1 MSEETRRIVVIH
13 YASRDFNTSAIKV
26 VMEGYSLGHGDK
38 LTLLVVLRHANS
50 PSRIPFI
57 ASARLRGLFET
68 DHKIVEKEV
77 AKMKEEILNNAS
89 IREISEQCEAERIQ
103 FRIEVLQGNLPEVA
117 VNAATRLEAK
127 TVILDRQMKKYK
139 KNFKQS
145 LSCALLIMNRD
156 NTLRHLRGPR
166 ETQLSDGSN
175 GNANFA
181 SSYSKSP
188 QRIQQV
194 ANAIFCS
201 NSSSSIQTLTKVVC
215 PQSHSQMKQFL
226 DNREQDMARGYCI
239 LPTSDTRNTN
249 HTDLYHIETPV
260 EHSNNP
266 ESYQI
271 VEQFKNSVCS
281 VCNNRRPKFEPLKE
295 FTYAELHEATQGFTP
310 KNYLSEGGF
319 GSVYKGKLQGGLRIA
334 VKQHKCA
341 SFQGDKEFKSEV
353 NALSRAI
360 HENVVMLR
368 GSCSE
373 GNNRLLVYEFV
384 CNGSLDQHLS
394 RETNYD
400 YNDAEHSRKPLSWAE
415 RIKVAIGAAKGL
427 LFLHQNNIIHRD
439 VRPSNILVTHDYE
452 AMLGDFGLARTEQM
466 DSLYSTDVVGT
477 IGYLAPEYA
486 ESGKMS
492 TKTDVYSFGVV
503 LLQLITGMRTADKR
517 LGDKS
522 LVGWARPLLKERNYP
537 DLIDERMMENH
548 DCHQLFWMIRLAEK
562 CLSRDSQRRLSMD
575 TVVTALTHI
584 LEGNTCS
591 VVLRDCSPARSDSSY
606 DMSDLL
612 ISDASQKLEGE
623 DASIY
628 AGYAPIWLRPP
639 PSPPLG
645 STSSCTSSMFTGP
658 SESSLEELSNDEN
671 KGKKPNDQG
680 GIF

>member
-1 MSEETRRIVVIH
+1 MTKNQRS
-13 YASRDFNTSAIKV
+13 N
-26 VMEGYSLGHGDK
+26 
-38 LTLLVVLRHANS
+38 LLFFQISKAENS
-50 PSRIPFI
+50 FI
-57 ASARLRGLFET
+57 WLKTCIILFLFECV
-68 DHKIVEKEV
+68 HHHSNHLRRLQGYFKIDAMV
-77 AKMKEEILNNAS
+77 
-89 IREISEQCEAERIQ
+89 CEA
-103 FRIEVLQGNLPEVA
+103 G
-117 VNAATRLEAK
+117 
-127 TVILDRQMKKYK
+127 
-139 KNFKQS
+139 
-145 LSCALLIMNRD
+145 
-156 NTLRHLRGPR
+156 
-166 ETQLSDGSN
+166 
-175 GNANFA
+175 
-181 SSYSKSP
+181 SYSKSP

-394 RETNYD
+394 RK
-400 YNDAEHSRKPLSWAE
+400 RK
-415 RIKVAIGAAKGL
+415 
-427 LFLHQNNIIHRD
+427 
-439 VRPSNILVTHDYE
+439 ILVLETDITMKYE
-452 AMLGDFGLARTEQM
+452 NE
-466 DSLYSTDVVGT
+466 
-477 IGYLAPEYA
+477 
-486 ESGKMS
+486 
-492 TKTDVYSFGVV
+492 
-503 LLQLITGMRTADKR
+503 
-517 LGDKS
+517 
-522 LVGWARPLLKERNYP
+522 
-537 DLIDERMMENH
+537 
-548 DCHQLFWMIRLAEK
+548 
-562 CLSRDSQRRLSMD
+562 
-575 TVVTALTHI
+575 
-584 LEGNTCS
+584 
-591 VVLRDCSPARSDSSY
+591 
-606 DMSDLL
+606 
-612 ISDASQKLEGE
+612 
-623 DASIY
+623 
-628 AGYAPIWLRPP
+628 
-639 PSPPLG
+639 
-645 STSSCTSSMFTGP
+645 
-658 SESSLEELSNDEN
+658 
-671 KGKKPNDQG
+671 
-680 GIF
+680 

>member
-1 MSEETRRIVVIH
+1 MSEEPLGIVVIH
-13 YASRDFNTSAIKV
+13 YASRDFNTNAIKV
-26 VMEGYSLGHGDK
+26 VLQGFSLGRGDK
-38 LTLLVVLRHANS
+38 LTLLVILRHANS
-50 PSRIPFI
+50 PTRIPFI
-57 ASARLRGLFET
+57 APARLRGLFET
-68 DHKIVEKEV
+68 DHKIIE
-77 AKMKEEILNNAS
+77 EEIAKKREELLNNAS
-89 IREISEQCEAERIQ
+89 IREISEQCEADRIQ
-103 FRIEVLQGNLPEVA
+103 FQIEVLQGNLPEIA
-117 VNAATRLEAK
+117 VNAAFRLEA
-127 TVILDRQMKKYK
+127 TSVILDRHMKKYK
-139 KNFKQS
+139 KDFKQS
-145 LSCALLIMNRD
+145 LSCSLLIMKRD
-156 NTLRHLRGPR
+156 NSMKHLRGPR
-166 ETQLSDGSN
+166 ESHLCDRSN
-175 GNANFA
+175 GNARCVRCPN
-181 SSYSKSP
+181 SKSP
-188 QRIQQV
+188 PKIQQV

-201 NSSSSIQTLTKVVC
+201 NTSSSFPTIPKVMC
-215 PQSHSQMKQFL
+215 PQIYSQIKQNPE
-226 DNREQDMARGYCI
+226 NREQDMARGYCL
-239 LPTSDTRNTN
+239 LPITAQKTN
-249 HTDLYHIETPV
+249 HTEVHHIEIPV
-260 EHSNNP
+260 EHRNNH
-266 ESYQI
+266 EAYQI

-281 VCNNRRPKFEPLKE
+281 VCKNRRPKFEVMKE
-295 FTYAELHEATQGFTP
+295 FTYAELYEATQGFSP

-319 GSVYKGKLQGGLRIA
+319 GSVYKGILQGGLRIA

-341 SFQGDKEFKSEV
+341 SHQGEKEFKSEV

-394 RETNYD
+394 Q
-400 YNDAEHSRKPLSWAE
+400 HSRKPLTWPE

-427 LFLHQNNIIHRD
+427 LYLHQNNIIHRD
-439 VRPSNILVTHDYE
+439 MRPSNILITHDYE

-503 LLQLITGMRTADKR
+503 LLQLITGMRTVDKR

-522 LVGWARPLLKERNYP
+522 LVGWARPLLKDRNYP
-537 DLIDERMMENH
+537 DLIDERMMDNH

-575 TVVTALTHI
+575 TVVIALTHI

-606 DMSDLL
+606 DMSD
-612 ISDASQKLEGE
+612 ISQESEGE

-628 AGYAPIWLRPP
+628 GEYAPICLRPP

-645 STSSCTSSMFTGP
+645 STSSSTSSMFTGL
-658 SESSLEELSNDEN
+658 SESPSDDLSNNEN
-671 KGKKPNDQG
+671 KGK
-680 GIF
+680 GILNHYGLV

>member
-1 MSEETRRIVVIH
+1 M
-13 YASRDFNTSAIKV
+13 D
-26 VMEGYSLGHGDK
+26 
-38 LTLLVVLRHANS
+38 TLVFLCS
-50 PSRIPFI
+50 G
-57 ASARLRGLFET
+57 GLFET

-281 VCNNRRPKFEPLKE
+281 I
-295 FTYAELHEATQGFTP
+295 G
-310 KNYLSEGGF
+310 
-319 GSVYKGKLQGGLRIA
+319 
-334 VKQHKCA
+334 
-341 SFQGDKEFKSEV
+341 
-353 NALSRAI
+353 
-360 HENVVMLR
+360 
-368 GSCSE
+368 
-373 GNNRLLVYEFV
+373 
-384 CNGSLDQHLS
+384 
-394 RETNYD
+394 ETNYD

>member
-1 MSEETRRIVVIH
+1 M
-13 YASRDFNTSAIKV
+13 D
-26 VMEGYSLGHGDK
+26 
-38 LTLLVVLRHANS
+38 TLVFLCS
-50 PSRIPFI
+50 G
-57 ASARLRGLFET
+57 GLFET

-260 EHSNNP
+260 GHSNNP

-394 RETNYD
+394 RK
-400 YNDAEHSRKPLSWAE
+400 RKNL
-415 RIKVAIGAAKGL
+415 
-427 LFLHQNNIIHRD
+427 
-439 VRPSNILVTHDYE
+439 
-452 AMLGDFGLARTEQM
+452 LGDFGLARTEQM

>member
-1 MSEETRRIVVIH
+1 
-13 YASRDFNTSAIKV
+13 
-26 VMEGYSLGHGDK
+26 MEGYSLGHGDK

-226 DNREQDMARGYCI
+226 DNREQDMAR
-239 LPTSDTRNTN
+239 
-249 HTDLYHIETPV
+249 
-260 EHSNNP
+260 
-266 ESYQI
+266 
-271 VEQFKNSVCS
+271 

-394 RETNYD
+394 Q
-400 YNDAEHSRKPLSWAE
+400 HSRKPLSWAE

-439 VRPSNILVTHDYE
+439 
-452 AMLGDFGLARTEQM
+452 LGDFGLARTEQM